1 LCVGGVRRSS
11 MFGYKDYFS
20 RSNIVLVELLYWGVF
35 GNGRKVIL
43 VSVCLYFRNSLSL
56 IKEKIERKEK
66 EKKKRKK
73 EEKLTKRLLV
83 VTFHMKKLHLN
94 RKNFSDDCC
103 RVEEINGRVH

>member
-1 LCVGGVRRSS
+1 

-66 EKKKRKK
+66 EKKK
-73 EEKLTKRLLV
+73 EEKGRKVNKKAPSSNIPHEEASLESKEFFRRLLQ
-83 VTFHMKKLHLN
+83 
-94 RKNFSDDCC
+94 S
-103 RVEEINGRVH
+103 

>member
-1 LCVGGVRRSS
+1 LCVGGVRRRS
-11 MFGYKDYFS
+11 MFGYKYYFS

-66 EKKKRKK
+66 KKKK
-73 EEKLTKRLLV
+73 EEK
-83 VTFHMKKLHLN
+83 
-94 RKNFSDDCC
+94 
-103 RVEEINGRVH
+103 